1 MIRNILAT
9 AALIVAPAQA
19 QTTAPQAAVTAAM
32 SASTAGW
39 NAGDLDRF
47 VAIYAKDAMF
57 VTSKGVV
64 RGKAAIAERYQAS
77 FKPGGNVRGA
87 LSMQMLAFR
96 TLSDVHQ
103 LLVARWTL
111 TPASPDAKPETG
123 LTTLVFERQPA
134 GWKIISDHSS

>member
-1 MIRNILAT
+1 MIRSMFLM
-9 AALIVAPAQA
+9 AALVTTPAAA
-19 QTTAPQAAVTAAM
+19 QTAGPQAAVQAAM
-32 SASTAGW
+32 TASAAGW

-47 VAIYAKDAMF
+47 VAIYAKDAMY

-64 RGKAAIAERYQAS
+64 RGKAAIAERYRAS
-77 FKPGGNVRGA
+77 FRAGGNSRGA
-87 LSMQMLAFR
+87 LSFQPLAFR
-96 TLSDVHQ
+96 RLSDVHQ

-111 TPASPDAKPETG
+111 TPTGGAAGETG

>member
-1 MIRNILAT
+1 MIRSSLMI
-9 AALIVAPAQA
+9 AALVAAPVAA
-19 QTTAPQAAVTAAM
+19 QTTAPQAAVQAAM
-32 SASTAGW
+32 AASTAGW

-47 VAIYAKDAMF
+47 VAAYANDAMY

-64 RGKAAIAERYQAS
+64 RGKAAIAERYRPS
-77 FKPGGNVRGA
+77 FTAGGNSRGV

-96 TLSDVHQ
+96 RLSDVHQ

-111 TPASPDAKPETG
+111 TPPGAGTKPETG